1 MYSSINCTKCGGI
14 VSFEG
19 VWGGQIRWCT
29 CPRLTSSG
37 SLLYL
42 ECPSCHKIH
51 SPQSNVIKS
60 LPSDF
65 LNNNRIEIVCDLSQQ
80 YLCYINYKEGDG
92 AYGLGM
98 TFLEALQNGIE
109 KYKERGNVW

>member
-1 MYSSINCTKCGGI
+1 MQKENTTNNNK
-14 VSFEG
+14 EG
-19 VWGGQIRWCT
+19 NFDQPID
-29 CPRLTSSG
+29 
-37 SLLYL
+37 
-42 ECPSCHKIH
+42 
-51 SPQSNVIKS
+51 IKP

-65 LNNNRIEIVCDLSQQ
+65 LNNNRIEVVWDLSQQ

-109 KYKERGNVW
+109 KYKERGNVL

>member
-1 MYSSINCTKCGGI
+1 MTMKNKLKEEMLEAIFVQTGGRPENPKIVEVCAEIAIKAISSNTMFA
-14 VSFEG
+14 V
-19 VWGGQIRWCT
+19 
-29 CPRLTSSG
+29 
-37 SLLYL
+37 
-42 ECPSCHKIH
+42 
-51 SPQSNVIKS
+51 S

-65 LNNNRIEIVCDLSQQ
+65 LNNNRIEVVWDLSQQ

-109 KYKERGNVW
+109 KYKERGNVL